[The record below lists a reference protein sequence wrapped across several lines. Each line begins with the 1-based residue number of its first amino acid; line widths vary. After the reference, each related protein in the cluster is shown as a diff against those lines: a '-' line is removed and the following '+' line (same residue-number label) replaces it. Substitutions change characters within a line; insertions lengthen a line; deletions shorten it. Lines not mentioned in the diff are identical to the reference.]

1 MIKEIKLPEI
11 ADNVDSAVVL
21 NIHVSKGDKIKKE
34 DTIAE
39 MESDK
44 AAFDLPSDVAGEVME
59 IKVSEGDE
67 VKVGQVVITVET
79 EGGEDEESQDEKDQD
94 QEKDKPKAKKKSDQQ
109 EEEEQEEEVAD
120 EKEEEEDQEKEKKGE
135 EVVGDEQEEDEQDD
149 APKKKSAEKNKKKTS
164 NKKASEEEG
173 QTLTEEE
180 EAEGKEA
187 EEEEEVEAEDDSGS
201 TDLDDDKEVTK
212 SENVD
217 DDESDARKEAQEPK
231 HAEDTPQKK
240 EVAAAPSIRRLAR
253 ELGIDI
259 YKVEGTGPHDR
270 ISAEDVKSYSKM
282 IAQKSK
288 DPLSAQADEALPNF
302 SQYGSI
308 ERQPLNSIRKRI
320 AKNVQASWQTIPHVF
335 QFDKA
340 DISQLETFLDKY
352 GKEGEK
358 EGVKLTITAI
368 LLKILAQALKRFPNF
383 NASLDMK
390 NEEIILKK
398 YFNIGVAVDT
408 DRGLLVPV
416 IKDVD
421 KKSILELSQELG
433 EMAERTRN
441 KKIKPDELQGGNIA
455 LSNLG
460 GIGGTN
466 FTPIVYSP
474 NVAILGVSQARTE
487 PVYIDG
493 AFQPRQI
500 LPLSLSY
507 DHRAIDG
514 AEGARF
520 LRWFCE
526 ALENPLLTLL

>member
-21 NIHVSKGDKIKKE
+21 SIHVSKGDKITKE

-79 EGGEDEESQDEKDQD
+79 K
-94 QEKDKPKAKKKSDQQ
+94 

-120 EKEEEEDQEKEKKGE
+120 EKGEKEDQEKEKKGE
-135 EVVGDEQEEDEQDD
+135 EVVDDEQDEDKQDD

-164 NKKASEEEG
+164 NKKVSEEEG

-180 EAEGKEA
+180 EEDMD
-187 EEEEEVEAEDDSGS
+187 AEDEDREDS
-201 TDLDDDKEVTK
+201 TDHDEDNEARKQE
-212 SENVD
+212 EN
-217 DDESDARKEAQEPK
+217 DDESDSRKEAQETK
-231 HAEDTPQKK
+231 SAEDAPPKK

-259 YKVEGTGPHDR
+259 HQVEGTGPYDR

-288 DPLSAQADEALPNF
+288 DPSSSQPDEVLPDF

-308 ERQPLNSIRKRI
+308 ERQALNSIRKRI

-340 DISQLETFLDKY
+340 DISQLETFLDKF

-368 LLKILAQALKRFPNF
+368 LLKIMAQALKRFPNF

-421 KKSILELSQELG
+421 KKSILELSKELG

-441 KKIKPDELQGGNIA
+441 KEIKPDELQGGNMA

-487 PVYIDG
+487 PVYVDG

>member
-11 ADNVDSAVVL
+11 ADNVDSAIVL
-21 NIHVSKGDKIKKE
+21 SIHVSKGDKINKE

-39 MESDK
+39 LESDK
-44 AAFDLPSDVAGEVME
+44 AAFDLPSEVAGKIME

-79 EGGEDEESQDEKDQD
+79 DEEEDKESED
-94 QEKDKPKAKKKSDQQ
+94 QEGQAQEKEKPKAKEEKDTDQPEDDKDDEDQQ
-109 EEEEQEEEVAD
+109 EEDQQEEDEQEDEEVDDEDEHEEED
-120 EKEEEEDQEKEKKGE
+120 EKEEEG
-135 EVVGDEQEEDEQDD
+135 EQDD
-149 APKKKSAEKNKKKTS
+149 APKKKQAKKQKKSTS
-164 NKKASEEEG
+164 DKKASEDEG
-173 QTLTEEE
+173 ETLTEE
-180 EAEGKEA
+180 K
-187 EEEEEVEAEDDSGS
+187 EEEQETKPPEDS
-201 TDLDDDKEVTK
+201 
-212 SENVD
+212 
-217 DDESDARKEAQEPK
+217 
-231 HAEDTPQKK
+231 PQKK
-240 EVAAAPSIRRLAR
+240 EVAAAPSVRRLAR

-259 YKVEGTGPHDR
+259 HKVEGTGPHDR

-282 IAQKSK
+282 IAKESK
-288 DPLSAQADEALPNF
+288 EPSSAQEGNEMPDF
-302 SQYGSI
+302 SKYGSV

-340 DISQLETFLDKY
+340 DISQLQTFLDKY
-352 GKEGEK
+352 ESAGEK
-358 EGVKLTITAI
+358 AGVKITITAI
-368 LLKILAQALKRFPNF
+368 LLKILAQALRHFPNF

-398 YFNIGVAVDT
+398 YFHIGVAVDS

-421 KKSILELSQELG
+421 KKSILELSKELG

-441 KKIKPDELQGGNIA
+441 KKIKPEELQGGNMA